1 MSRIRALRANVTG
14 QFIVAIK
21 SDNPSKGVP
30 RMLTDAEIEEL
41 RKTKYAVAKRIKESL
56 E

>member
-1 MSRIRALRANVTG
+1 MSRIRALRANATG

-21 SDNPSKGVP
+21 SDNASKGVA
-30 RMLTDAEIEEL
+30 RMLTEAEIEDL
-41 RKTKYAVAKRIKESL
+41 RKTKYAVAKRIKEAL